1 MVSRLLAALGV
12 ALTVYGCASAAAQGA
27 LPQGSPATQG
37 APVSVAQG
45 EPAAQGAGGH
55 VHYVPPPSA
64 QAAQTSATG
73 AIAPRLQNLGSHTF
87 PVSTRN
93 RDAQTFMNQGLNLA
107 YAFNHAE
114 ARRSFREA
122 ARLDPELAMAYWGQA
137 LVLGP
142 NINALMEPNE
152 EPQAYELVQ
161 KAMSLKGRG
170 TAREQ
175 AYIEAL
181 AERYSGRAA
190 DRQPRDAAYADAM
203 RRVHERFPDDLD
215 AAMLYVESVMDLRPW
230 GYWQR
235 DGAPHARTDDIVKLT
250 EQVLTRNPKH
260 PGAVHMYIH
269 LMEGTST
276 PEKAEQ
282 AADTLLTLMPA
293 AGHMVHMPAH
303 IYQRVG
309 RYADAI
315 KSNQLAIAADEDYIS
330 QCRAQGLYPMAY
342 YPHNIHFL
350 WFAATADGQ
359 SKLAIESARQLASK
373 IDDDTLKNL
382 PLTAGFRMVPY
393 YALTRFGRWDEMLSE
408 PEPPAFSAVLRA
420 MWHYARGL
428 SFVAKNQIPSAE
440 QELRRLIALTA
451 DPSMKESLFSPN
463 TAAAIVAP
471 APAVLAGEIAAAR
484 GDYDLAIS
492 QLDRAVRLEDSLVY
506 TEPSE
511 FHFPP
516 RLALGA
522 VLLQAGRAA
531 EAEIVYWEDLRRH
544 RENGWALFGLLQA
557 LRAQN
562 KTADAALT
570 ESRFKVA
577 WSRADVTLTASRF
590 GR

>member
-1 MVSRLLAALGV
+1 MVPLFLTVLSVAVMVS
-12 ALTVYGCASAAAQGA
+12 GCASSVGAQGTSS
-27 LPQGSPATQG
+27 GSG
-37 APVSVAQG
+37 GS
-45 EPAAQGAGGH
+45 GGH
-55 VHYVPPPSA
+55 VHYVPPPPA
-64 QAAQTSATG
+64 QAAQTAPNG

-87 PVSTRN
+87 PVSTRT
-93 RDAQTFMNQGLNLA
+93 RDAQAFMNQGLNLA

-114 ARRSFREA
+114 ARRAFREA
-122 ARLDPELAMAYWGQA
+122 ARLDPDLAMAYWGQA

-161 KAMSLKGRG
+161 KAMSLRSRA
-170 TAREQ
+170 TPREQ

-181 AERYSGRAA
+181 AERYSGRAE
-190 DRQPRDAAYADAM
+190 DRKPRDVAYAAAM

-235 DGAPHARTDDIVKLT
+235 DGAPHEGIDDIVRLT
-250 EQVLTRNPKH
+250 EQVLARNPKH
-260 PGAVHMYIH
+260 PGATHMYIH
-269 LMEGTST
+269 LMEGTAT

-293 AGHMVHMPAH
+293 AGHMVHMPSH

-315 KSNQLAIAADEDYIS
+315 KSNEMAIAADEDYIS

-393 YALTRFGRWDEMLSE
+393 YALTRFGRWDEMVAE

-420 MWHYARGL
+420 VWHYARGL
-428 SFVAKNQIPSAE
+428 SYVAKNQIPAAE
-440 QELRRLIALTA
+440 QELRRLIALTG
-451 DPSMKESLFSPN
+451 DPSMKETLFSPN
-463 TAAAIVAP
+463 TAADIIAP

-492 QLDRAVRLEDSLVY
+492 QLDRAVRLEDRLVY

-522 VLLQAGRAA
+522 ILLKAGRAG
-531 EAEIVYWEDLRRH
+531 EAETVYWDDLRRN

-562 KTADAALT
+562 KVEDAALT
-570 ESRFKVA
+570 EARFKAA

>member
-1 MVSRLLAALGV
+1 MKFAHIVLVMVVAALAHARLGF
-12 ALTVYGCASAAAQGA
+12 SQ
-27 LPQGSPATQG
+27 
-37 APVSVAQG
+37 VS
-45 EPAAQGAGGH
+45 GAGGH
-55 VHYVPPPSA
+55 LHYRDQSGP
-64 QAAQTSATG
+64 QASPTG
-73 AIAPRLQNLGSHTF
+73 ALAPRLQNLGSHTF

-93 RDAQTFMNQGLNLA
+93 RQAQTFMNQGLNLA

-114 ARRSFREA
+114 ARRAFREA
-122 ARLDPELAMAYWGQA
+122 ARLDPNLAMAYWGQA

-161 KAMSLKGRG
+161 KAMSLRSRA
-170 TAREQ
+170 TPRER

-181 AERYSGRAA
+181 AQRYSGKAE
-190 DRQPRDAAYADAM
+190 DRLPRDAAYADAM
-203 RRVHERFPDDLD
+203 RSVHQRFPNDLD

-235 DGAPHARTDDIVKLT
+235 DGAPHARTDDIVALT
-250 EQVLTRNPKH
+250 ERVMTRHPKH

-282 AADTLLTLMPA
+282 AADTLQTLMPA

-303 IYQRVG
+303 IYQRIG

-315 KSNQLAIAADEDYIS
+315 KANQLAVAADEDYIS

-350 WFAATADGQ
+350 WFSASEDGQ
-359 SKLAIESARQLASK
+359 SRLAIESARQLASK
-373 IDDDTLKNL
+373 IDDGTLQTL

-393 YALTRFGRWDEMLSE
+393 YALTRFGRWEEMLKE
-408 PEPPAFSAVLRA
+408 PEPPAFSAVLRT

-428 SFVAKNQIPSAE
+428 SFVATDRLPAAE
-440 QELRRLIALTA
+440 EELQKLKALTA
-451 DPSMKESLFSPN
+451 DPSMKEPLFSPN
-463 TAAAIVAP
+463 QAAAIVAP
-471 APAVLAGEIAAAR
+471 APEVLAGEIAAAR
-484 GDYDLAIS
+484 GNFDVAIAH
-492 QLDRAVRLEDSLVY
+492 LDKAIRLEDSLVY

-522 VLLQAGRAA
+522 ILLKAGRPA
-531 EAEIVYWEDLRRH
+531 EAETVYWEHLRRH
-544 RENGWALFGLLQA
+544 RENGWGLFGLMQA

-562 KTADAALT
+562 KSADAALT
-570 ESRFKVA
+570 EARFKTA
-577 WSRADVTLTASRF
+577 WARADVTLAASRF

>member
-1 MVSRLLAALGV
+1 MRHLRSI
-12 ALTVYGCASAAAQGA
+12 
-27 LPQGSPATQG
+27 
-37 APVSVAQG
+37 VSVAATVMALVHGHAVLGQTT
-45 EPAAQGAGGH
+45 PSPGGH
-55 VHYVPPPSA
+55 VHYTEPPGA
-64 QAAQTSATG
+64 QASPTG
-73 AIAPRLQNLGSHTF
+73 ALAPRLQKLGTHAF
-87 PVSTRN
+87 PVSTRSGQ
-93 RDAQTFMNQGLNLA
+93 AQVFMNQGLNLA

-114 ARRSFREA
+114 ARRAFREA
-122 ARLDPELAMAYWGQA
+122 ARLDPDLAMAYWGQA

-161 KAMSLKGRG
+161 KALSLKSRA
-170 TAREQ
+170 TPRER

-181 AERYSGRAA
+181 AQRYSGRAE

-203 RRVHERFPDDLD
+203 RKVHERFPADLD

-235 DGAPHARTDDIVKLT
+235 DGAPHARTGDIVALT
-250 EQVLTRNPKH
+250 EDVIARNPKH
-260 PGAVHMYIH
+260 PGAVHMFIH

-276 PEKAEQ
+276 PEKAEK

-309 RYADAI
+309 RFADAI
-315 KSNQLAIAADEDYIS
+315 KSNQMAVAADESYIS

-359 SKLAIESARQLASK
+359 SRLAIGSARQLASK
-373 IDDDTLKNL
+373 IDDETLKAL

-393 YALTRFGRWDEMLSE
+393 YALTRFGHWDEMLAE

-420 MWHYARGL
+420 VWHYSRGL
-428 SFVAKNQIPSAE
+428 SYVAKGQLSSAE
-440 QELRRLIALTA
+440 AELRKLVALTT
-451 DPSMKESLFSPN
+451 DPSMKEALFSPN
-463 TAAAIVAP
+463 PSSAIVAP

-484 GDYDLAIS
+484 GDYDLAVS
-492 QLDRAVRLEDSLVY
+492 QLDRAVRLEDSLAY
-506 TEPSE
+506 TEPAE

-522 VLLQAGRAA
+522 ILLDAGRPA
-531 EAEIVYWEDLRRH
+531 EAETVYWEDLRRN

-557 LRAQN
+557 QRAQ
-562 KTADAALT
+562 KKSADAALT
-570 ESRFKVA
+570 EGRFKTA